1 MYFVNANSGEITN
14 YGKLSEMQGWLGG
27 RGVNQRMGEG
37 RVEGGSGSPTVV
49 SKLGCL
55 CLGK

>member
-1 MYFVNANSGEITN
+1 MYFVNANSGEITD
-14 YGKLSEMQGWLGG
+14 YGKLSEMQGCQSEDGG
-27 RGVNQRMGEG
+27 RRTGEG
-37 RVEGGSGSPTVV
+37 GGGSGSPTVV